1 MYFAYSHAP
10 ISCYFAH
17 SSRDFVVQEIPLYA
31 FSGSG
36 EHRILKVRK
45 KNLSTFELL
54 NIIAQAFN
62 LPQKSI
68 GYAGLKD
75 KHATT
80 TQYLS
85 LPAKSTQHFCAIFDS
100 LAKQHD
106 IKLLDST
113 LHSNKLRLGHLKGNR
128 FFVRLKKLN
137 PTNAKKLEST
147 FSHIA
152 KNGFPNFF
160 GFQRFG
166 INGDNYLLGLSL
178 SKRKNAQTSPY
189 LSLLAQLH
197 PSFASTHAQTH
208 QNPLFHTKRYNRAM
222 QEFFISSYQSFLFNA
237 WLRARVCLSAWA
249 REFSPKELRD
259 IARHYAT
266 APLESTF
273 SRDSAC
279 GLESRIASSRGV
291 DRPLVLSSLRDL
303 QNKGYRSALAD
314 VSLESHDSSLTILES
329 QDALEST
336 LESTFAPPLETSIQS
351 AQDTC
356 AATLCAQF
364 LQSLPTAA
372 LESLCAQPQALTLL
386 DGDLC
391 CHYPHGKLFSLESA
405 SPQEC
410 DRFSQQG
417 FSPTGALSGQN
428 LKAPSTLAK
437 QLEQSFLAPIPAPSS
452 RRYAWVWASDVEFD
466 YKPEVAQAELHF
478 SLPSGAY
485 ATSFL
490 EQVLKQHLK
499 PQSPTQS
506 K

>member
-17 SSRDFVVQEIPLYA
+17 SSRDFVVQELPLYD

-36 EHRILKVRK
+36 EHRIVKVRK
-45 KNLSTFELL
+45 KNLTTFELL
-54 NIIAQAFN
+54 SIIAKAFN
-62 LPQKSI
+62 LPKKSI

-75 KHATT
+75 KNATT

-85 LPAKSTQHFCAIFDS
+85 IPAKSTQDFSARFDS
-100 LAKQHD
+100 IAKEYD

-147 FSHIA
+147 LAHIA
-152 KNGFPNFF
+152 QNGFPNFF

-166 INGDNYLLGLSL
+166 INGDNYLLGRALSGQRTK
-178 SKRKNAQTSPY
+178 STATINEAPY
-189 LSLLAQLH
+189 MILLAELAPELCH
-197 PSFASTHAQTH
+197 SPSKSPKQ
-208 QNPLFHTKRYNRAM
+208 KRVM

-249 REFSPKELRD
+249 REFSPQEIQE

-266 APLESTF
+266 APSPLESQDPLESPTNLESTF
-273 SRDSAC
+273 
-279 GLESRIASSRGV
+279 
-291 DRPLVLSSLRDL
+291 
-303 QNKGYRSALAD
+303 
-314 VSLESHDSSLTILES
+314 
-329 QDALEST
+329 
-336 LESTFAPPLETSIQS
+336 ETSLQS

-356 AATLCAQF
+356 ATMLCAQF
-364 LQSLPTAA
+364 LQSLPKAA
-372 LESLCAQPQALTLL
+372 LESLCAQPQSFTLL

-391 CHYPHGKLFSLESA
+391 CHYPHGKLFSLDSA
-405 SPQEC
+405 TRAEC
-410 DRFSQQG
+410 ERFSQQG

-428 LKAPSTLAK
+428 LKAPSTLAG
-437 QLEQSFLAPIPAPSS
+437 QLEQSFISPIPAPSS

-490 EQVLKQHLK
+490 EQVLKQYLR
-499 PQSPTQS
+499 S
-506 K
+506 

>member
-17 SSRDFVVQEIPLYA
+17 SSRDFVVQELPLYD

-45 KNLSTFELL
+45 KNLTTFELL
-54 NIIAQAFN
+54 SIIAQAFN
-62 LPQKSI
+62 LPTKSI

-85 LPAKSTQHFCAIFDS
+85 IPAKSTQDFSARFDS

-147 FSHIA
+147 FSHITH
-152 KNGFPNFF
+152 NGFPNFF

-197 PSFASTHAQTH
+197 PSFASTHAQAH

-249 REFSPKELRD
+249 KDSSVKDLQE
-259 IARHYAT
+259 ITRHYAT
-266 APLESTF
+266 KTSE
-273 SRDSAC
+273 
-279 GLESRIASSRGV
+279 
-291 DRPLVLSSLRDL
+291 
-303 QNKGYRSALAD
+303 
-314 VSLESHDSSLTILES
+314 
-329 QDALEST
+329 
-336 LESTFAPPLETSIQS
+336 LESTFAPPLENSLQS

-391 CHYPHGKLFSLESA
+391 CHYPHGKLFSLDSA
-405 SPQEC
+405 TRAEC
-410 DRFSQQG
+410 ERFSQQG

-437 QLEQSFLAPIPAPSS
+437 QLEQSFISPIPAPSS
-452 RRYAWVWASDVEFD
+452 RRYAWVWASEVEFC

-499 PQSPTQS
+499 PQASTQS

>member
-36 EHRILKVRK
+36 EHRILRVRK

-54 NIIAQAFN
+54 SIIAQAFN
-62 LPQKSI
+62 LPTKSI

-85 LPAKSTQHFCAIFDS
+85 LPAKSTQNFCAIFDA

-128 FFVRLKKLN
+128 FFVRIKKLT
-137 PTNAKKLEST
+137 PANAKKLEST

-152 KNGFPNFF
+152 QNGFPNFF

-197 PSFASTHAQTH
+197 PSFASTHTQTH

-222 QEFFISSYQSFLFNA
+222 QEFFISSYQSFLFNG
-237 WLRARVCLSAWA
+237 WLRARVLLSAWA
-249 REFSPKELRD
+249 KDSSVKDLQE
-259 IARHYAT
+259 IARHYA
-266 APLESTF
+266 A
-273 SRDSAC
+273 
-279 GLESRIASSRGV
+279 
-291 DRPLVLSSLRDL
+291 
-303 QNKGYRSALAD
+303 Q
-314 VSLESHDSSLTILES
+314 
-329 QDALEST
+329 ALESPT
-336 LESTFAPPLETSIQS
+336 NLESTFALENSLQS

-356 AATLCAQF
+356 ATMLCAQF

-372 LESLCAQPQALTLL
+372 LESLCAQPQSFTLL

-391 CHYPHGKLFSLESA
+391 CHYPHGKLFTLDSATRAES
-405 SPQEC
+405 E
-410 DRFSQQG
+410 RFSQQG

-437 QLEQSFLAPIPAPSS
+437 QLEQSFISPIPAPSS
-452 RRYAWVWASDVEFD
+452 RRYAWVWASEVEFC

-490 EQVLKQHLK
+490 EQVLKQYLR
-499 PQSPTQS
+499 S
-506 K
+506 

>member
-17 SSRDFVVQEIPLYA
+17 SSRDFVVQEIPLYT

-45 KNLSTFELL
+45 KNLTTFELL
-54 NIIAQAFN
+54 SIIAKAFN
-62 LPQKSI
+62 LPTKSI

-128 FFVRLKKLN
+128 FFMRLKKLT
-137 PTNAKKLEST
+137 PANAKKLEST
-147 FSHIA
+147 LAHIA

-197 PSFASTHAQTH
+197 PSFASTHAQTPE
-208 QNPLFHTKRYNRAM
+208 NPLFHTKRYNRAM
-222 QEFFISSYQSFLFNA
+222 QEFFISSYQSFLFNG
-237 WLRARVCLSAWA
+237 WLQARIQLSAWA
-249 REFSPKELRD
+249 REFSPKELQQL
-259 IARHYAT
+259 AQHY
-266 APLESTF
+266 
-273 SRDSAC
+273 
-279 GLESRIASSRGV
+279 G
-291 DRPLVLSSLRDL
+291 
-303 QNKGYRSALAD
+303 K
-314 VSLESHDSSLTILES
+314 LES
-329 QDALEST
+329 QDPLKSPT
-336 LESTFAPPLETSIQS
+336 NLESTFAPSLETSLQS
-351 AQDTC
+351 AQNAC
-356 AATLCAQF
+356 IATLCAQF
-364 LQSLPTAA
+364 LQSLPTAT
-372 LESLCAQPQALTLL
+372 LESLCAQPQAFTLL
-386 DGDLC
+386 EGDLC

-410 DRFSQQG
+410 ERFSQQG

-452 RRYAWVWASDVEFD
+452 RRYAWVWASEVEFC

-499 PQSPTQS
+499 PQAPTQN

>member
-1 MYFAYSHAP
+1 MYFAYSHEP

-17 SSRDFVVQEIPLYA
+17 SARDFVVQEIPLYA

-45 KNLSTFELL
+45 KSLSTFELL
-54 NIIAQAFN
+54 SIIAKAFN
-62 LPQKSI
+62 LPPKSI

-85 LPAKSTQHFCAIFDS
+85 LPAKSSQNFHAIFER
-100 LAKQHD
+100 LAKEYE

-137 PTNAKKLEST
+137 PTNATKLEST
-147 FSHIA
+147 FSHITH
-152 KNGFPNFF
+152 NGFPNFF

-178 SKRKNAQTSPY
+178 SQRKNAQISPY

-197 PSFASTHAQTH
+197 PSLANP
-208 QNPLFHTKRYNRAM
+208 QNPLFHTKRYSRTM
-222 QEFFISSYQSFLFNA
+222 QEFFISSYQSFLFNG
-237 WLRARVCLSAWA
+237 WLQARIQLSAWA
-249 REFSPKELRD
+249 REFSPKELQQL
-259 IARHYAT
+259 AQHYGKLESQDPLKSPT
-266 APLESTF
+266 NLESTF
-273 SRDSAC
+273 
-279 GLESRIASSRGV
+279 
-291 DRPLVLSSLRDL
+291 
-303 QNKGYRSALAD
+303 
-314 VSLESHDSSLTILES
+314 
-329 QDALEST
+329 
-336 LESTFAPPLETSIQS
+336 ETSLQS
-351 AQDTC
+351 AQNAC
-356 AATLCAQF
+356 IATLCARF
-364 LQSLPTAA
+364 LQSLPKVA
-372 LESLCAQPQALTLL
+372 LESLCAQSQAFTLL
-386 DGDLC
+386 EGDLC
-391 CHYPHGKLFSLESA
+391 CHYPYGKLFTLDSA
-405 SPQEC
+405 TQAEC
-410 DRFSQQG
+410 ERFSQQG

-428 LKAPSTLAK
+428 LKAPSTLAG

-452 RRYAWVWASDVEFD
+452 RRYAWVWASEVEFC

-490 EQVLKQHLK
+490 EQVLKRSLAPNPPKQ
-499 PQSPTQS
+499 
-506 K
+506 

>member
-36 EHRILKVRK
+36 EHRILRVRK

-54 NIIAQAFN
+54 SIIAKAFN

-85 LPAKSTQHFCAIFDS
+85 LPAKSSQNFCAIFDA
-100 LAKQHD
+100 LAKEYD

-147 FSHIA
+147 LAHIA

-249 REFSPKELRD
+249 RECSPKELRD
-259 IARHYAT
+259 IARRYAT
-266 APLESTF
+266 PESTF
-273 SRDSAC
+273 SKDSAC
-279 GLESRIASSRGV
+279 G
-291 DRPLVLSSLRDL
+291 
-303 QNKGYRSALAD
+303 
-314 VSLESHDSSLTILES
+314 LES

-336 LESTFAPPLETSIQS
+336 LESTFDTAALESS
-351 AQDTC
+351 FENAQDTC

-364 LQSLPTAA
+364 LQSLPTAE

-452 RRYAWVWASDVEFD
+452 RRYAWVWASEVEFC

-499 PQSPTQS
+499 PQAPTKNHKVSNNTLQYAQS
-506 K
+506 NHKEWR

>member
-36 EHRILKVRK
+36 EHRILRVRK

-54 NIIAQAFN
+54 SIIAQAFN
-62 LPQKSI
+62 LPTKSI

-85 LPAKSTQHFCAIFDS
+85 LPAKSTQNFCAIFDA

-147 FSHIA
+147 LAHIA
-152 KNGFPNFF
+152 QNGFPNFF

-178 SKRKNAQTSPY
+178 SQRKNAQINPY

-197 PSFASTHAQTH
+197 PSLANP
-208 QNPLFHTKRYNRAM
+208 QNPLFHTKRYSRTM
-222 QEFFISSYQSFLFNA
+222 QEFFISSYQSFLFNG
-237 WLRARVCLSAWA
+237 WLQARIQLSAWA
-249 REFSPKELRD
+249 REFNVKDLQE
-259 IARHYAT
+259 IARRYAT
-266 APLESTF
+266 APN
-273 SRDSAC
+273 
-279 GLESRIASSRGV
+279 
-291 DRPLVLSSLRDL
+291 P
-303 QNKGYRSALAD
+303 
-314 VSLESHDSSLTILES
+314 
-329 QDALEST
+329 
-336 LESTFAPPLETSIQS
+336 LESTFAPPLETPLQS
-351 AQDTC
+351 AQNAC
-356 AATLCAQF
+356 IATLCARF
-364 LQSLPTAA
+364 LQSLPKVA
-372 LESLCAQPQALTLL
+372 LESLCAQPQAFTLL

-391 CHYPHGKLFSLESA
+391 CHYPYGKLFTLDSA
-405 SPQEC
+405 TQAEC
-410 DRFSQQG
+410 ERFSQQG

-428 LKAPSTLAK
+428 LKAPSTLAG

-490 EQVLKQHLK
+490 EQVLKRSLAPNPPKQ
-499 PQSPTQS
+499 
-506 K
+506 

>member
-1 MYFAYSHAP
+1 MYFAYSHEP

-17 SSRDFVVQEIPLYA
+17 SARDFVVQEIPLYA

-45 KNLSTFELL
+45 KNLTTFELIS
-54 NIIAQAFN
+54 IIAKAFN
-62 LPQKSI
+62 LPKKSI

-85 LPAKSTQHFCAIFDS
+85 LPAKSSQNFHAIFER
-100 LAKQHD
+100 LAKEYE

-137 PTNAKKLEST
+137 PTNATKLEST
-147 FSHIA
+147 LAHIA
-152 KNGFPNFF
+152 HNGFPNFF

-178 SKRKNAQTSPY
+178 SQRKNAQISPY

-197 PSFASTHAQTH
+197 PSLANP
-208 QNPLFHTKRYNRAM
+208 QNPLFCTKRYSRTM
-222 QEFFISSYQSFLFNA
+222 QEFFISSYQSFLFNG
-237 WLRARVCLSAWA
+237 WLQARIQLSAWA
-249 REFSPKELRD
+249 REFSPKELQQL
-259 IARHYAT
+259 AQHYGKLESQDPLKSPT
-266 APLESTF
+266 NLESTF
-273 SRDSAC
+273 
-279 GLESRIASSRGV
+279 
-291 DRPLVLSSLRDL
+291 
-303 QNKGYRSALAD
+303 
-314 VSLESHDSSLTILES
+314 
-329 QDALEST
+329 
-336 LESTFAPPLETSIQS
+336 ETSLQS
-351 AQDTC
+351 AQNAC
-356 AATLCAQF
+356 IATLCARF
-364 LQSLPTAA
+364 LQSLPKVA
-372 LESLCAQPQALTLL
+372 LESLCAQSQAFTLL
-386 DGDLC
+386 EGDLC
-391 CHYPHGKLFSLESA
+391 CHYPYGKLFTLDSA
-405 SPQEC
+405 TQAEC
-410 DRFSQQG
+410 ERFSQQG

-428 LKAPSTLAK
+428 LKAPSTLAG

-452 RRYAWVWASDVEFD
+452 RRYAWVWASEVEFC

-490 EQVLKQHLK
+490 EQVLKRSLAPNPPKQ
-499 PQSPTQS
+499 
-506 K
+506 

>member
-36 EHRILKVRK
+36 EHRILRVRK

-54 NIIAQAFN
+54 SIIAQAFN
-62 LPQKSI
+62 LPTKSI

-197 PSFASTHAQTH
+197 PSLASTHAQTH

-249 REFSPKELRD
+249 REFSPQELQE
-259 IARHYAT
+259 ITRHYA
-266 APLESTF
+266 AQALESTF
-273 SRDSAC
+273 SKDSAC
-279 GLESRIASSRGV
+279 GLESTFALENS
-291 DRPLVLSSLRDL
+291 L
-303 QNKGYRSALAD
+303 QN
-314 VSLESHDSSLTILES
+314 
-329 QDALEST
+329 
-336 LESTFAPPLETSIQS
+336 

-364 LQSLPTAA
+364 LQSLPTAT

-386 DGDLC
+386 EGDLC

-452 RRYAWVWASDVEFD
+452 RRYAWVWASEVEFC

-490 EQVLKQHLK
+490 EQVLKQYLR
-499 PQSPTQS
+499 S
-506 K
+506 

>member
-17 SSRDFVVQEIPLYA
+17 SARDFVVQEIPLYA

-45 KNLSTFELL
+45 KNLTTFELL
-54 NIIAQAFN
+54 SIIAKAFN
-62 LPQKSI
+62 LPPKSI

-85 LPAKSTQHFCAIFDS
+85 LPAKSSQNFHAIFER
-100 LAKQHD
+100 LAKEYE

-137 PTNAKKLEST
+137 PTNATKLEST

-152 KNGFPNFF
+152 HNGFPNFF

-166 INGDNYLLGLSL
+166 INGDNYLLGRALSGQRTK
-178 SKRKNAQTSPY
+178 STTTINEAPY
-189 LSLLAQLH
+189 MRLLAELAPELCH
-197 PSFASTHAQTH
+197 SPSKSPKQ
-208 QNPLFHTKRYNRAM
+208 KRVM
-222 QEFFISSYQSFLFNA
+222 QEFFISSYQSFLFNG
-237 WLRARVCLSAWA
+237 WLQARIQLSAWA
-249 REFSPKELRD
+249 REFSPKELQQL
-259 IARHYAT
+259 AQHYGKLESQDPIESPT
-266 APLESTF
+266 NLESTF
-273 SRDSAC
+273 
-279 GLESRIASSRGV
+279 
-291 DRPLVLSSLRDL
+291 
-303 QNKGYRSALAD
+303 
-314 VSLESHDSSLTILES
+314 
-329 QDALEST
+329 
-336 LESTFAPPLETSIQS
+336 ETSLQS
-351 AQDTC
+351 AQNAC
-356 AATLCAQF
+356 IATLCARF
-364 LQSLPTAA
+364 LQSLPKVA
-372 LESLCAQPQALTLL
+372 LESLCAQPQAFTLL

-391 CHYPHGKLFSLESA
+391 CHYPHGKLFTLDSA
-405 SPQEC
+405 TQAEC
-410 DRFSQQG
+410 ERFSQQG

-428 LKAPSTLAK
+428 LKAPSTLAG

-452 RRYAWVWASDVEFD
+452 RRYAWVWASDVEFC

-490 EQVLKQHLK
+490 EQVLKRSLAPNPPKQ
-499 PQSPTQS
+499 
-506 K
+506 

>member
-17 SSRDFVVQEIPLYA
+17 SSRDFVVQEIPLYT

-45 KNLSTFELL
+45 KNLTTFELL
-54 NIIAQAFN
+54 SIIAKAFN
-62 LPQKSI
+62 LPTKSI

-128 FFVRLKKLN
+128 FFMRLKKLT
-137 PTNAKKLEST
+137 PANAKKLEST

-152 KNGFPNFF
+152 QNGFPNFF

-197 PSFASTHAQTH
+197 PSFASTHAQAH

-249 REFSPKELRD
+249 REFSPQELQE
-259 IARHYAT
+259 ITRHYA
-266 APLESTF
+266 AQALESTF
-273 SRDSAC
+273 SKDSAC
-279 GLESRIASSRGV
+279 GLESTFALENS
-291 DRPLVLSSLRDL
+291 L
-303 QNKGYRSALAD
+303 QN
-314 VSLESHDSSLTILES
+314 
-329 QDALEST
+329 
-336 LESTFAPPLETSIQS
+336 

-364 LQSLPTAA
+364 LQSLPTAT

-410 DRFSQQG
+410 ERFSQQG

-452 RRYAWVWASDVEFD
+452 RRYAWVWASEVEFC

-490 EQVLKQHLK
+490 EQVLKQYLR
-499 PQSPTQS
+499 S
-506 K
+506 

>member
-1 MYFAYSHAP
+1 MYFAYSHEP

-17 SSRDFVVQEIPLYA
+17 SARDFVVQEIPLYA

-45 KNLSTFELL
+45 KSLSTFELL
-54 NIIAQAFN
+54 SIIAKAFN
-62 LPQKSI
+62 LPPKSI

-85 LPAKSTQHFCAIFDS
+85 LPAKSSQNFHAIFER
-100 LAKQHD
+100 LAKEYE

-137 PTNAKKLEST
+137 PTNATKLEST
-147 FSHIA
+147 LAHIA
-152 KNGFPNFF
+152 HNGFPNFF

-178 SKRKNAQTSPY
+178 SQRKNAQISPY

-197 PSFASTHAQTH
+197 PSLANP
-208 QNPLFHTKRYNRAM
+208 QNPLFCTKRYSRTM
-222 QEFFISSYQSFLFNA
+222 QEFFISSYQSFLFNG
-237 WLRARVCLSAWA
+237 WLQARIQLSAWA
-249 REFSPKELRD
+249 REFNVKDLQE
-259 IARHYAT
+259 IARRYAT
-266 APLESTF
+266 APSPLESTF
-273 SRDSAC
+273 
-279 GLESRIASSRGV
+279 EN
-291 DRPLVLSSLRDL
+291 SL
-303 QNKGYRSALAD
+303 
-314 VSLESHDSSLTILES
+314 
-329 QDALEST
+329 
-336 LESTFAPPLETSIQS
+336 QS
-351 AQDTC
+351 AQNAC
-356 AATLCAQF
+356 IATLCARF
-364 LQSLPTAA
+364 LQSLPKVA
-372 LESLCAQPQALTLL
+372 LESLCAQPQAFTLL

-391 CHYPHGKLFSLESA
+391 CHYPHGKLFTLDSA
-405 SPQEC
+405 TQAEC
-410 DRFSQQG
+410 ERFSQQG

-428 LKAPSTLAK
+428 LKAPSTLAG

-452 RRYAWVWASDVEFD
+452 RRYAWVWASDVEYL
-466 YKPEVAQAELHF
+466 YKPKLAQAELHF

-490 EQVLKQHLK
+490 EQVLKRSLAPNPPKQ
-499 PQSPTQS
+499 
-506 K
+506 

>member
-17 SSRDFVVQEIPLYA
+17 SSRDFVVQELPLYA

-45 KNLSTFELL
+45 KNLTTFEFID
-54 NIIAQAFN
+54 IIAKAFN
-62 LPQKSI
+62 LPKKSI

-75 KHATT
+75 KNATT

-128 FFVRLKKLN
+128 FFVRIKKLT
-137 PTNAKKLEST
+137 PANAKKLEST
-147 FSHIA
+147 LAHIA
-152 KNGFPNFF
+152 QNGFPNFF

-166 INGDNYLLGLSL
+166 INGDNYLLGRALSGQRTK
-178 SKRKNAQTSPY
+178 STTTINEAPY
-189 LSLLAQLH
+189 MRLLAGLAPELCH
-197 PSFASTHAQTH
+197 SPSKSPKQ
-208 QNPLFHTKRYNRAM
+208 KRVM
-222 QEFFISSYQSFLFNA
+222 QEFFISSYQSFLFNG

-249 REFSPKELRD
+249 KDSSVKDLQE
-259 IARHYAT
+259 IARHYA
-266 APLESTF
+266 A
-273 SRDSAC
+273 
-279 GLESRIASSRGV
+279 
-291 DRPLVLSSLRDL
+291 
-303 QNKGYRSALAD
+303 Q
-314 VSLESHDSSLTILES
+314 
-329 QDALEST
+329 ALESPT
-336 LESTFAPPLETSIQS
+336 NLESTFALENSLQS

-372 LESLCAQPQALTLL
+372 LESLCAQSQAFTLL

-391 CHYPHGKLFSLESA
+391 CHYPHGKLFTLDSATRAES
-405 SPQEC
+405 E
-410 DRFSQQG
+410 RFSQQG

-499 PQSPTQS
+499 PQAPTQN

>member
-36 EHRILKVRK
+36 EHRILRVRK

-54 NIIAQAFN
+54 SIIAQAFN
-62 LPQKSI
+62 LPTKSI

-128 FFVRLKKLN
+128 FFVRTKKLN

-152 KNGFPNFF
+152 QNGFPNFF

-249 REFSPKELRD
+249 REFSPQELQE
-259 IARHYAT
+259 IARHYA
-266 APLESTF
+266 AQALESTF

-279 GLESRIASSRGV
+279 GLES
-291 DRPLVLSSLRDL
+291 
-303 QNKGYRSALAD
+303 
-314 VSLESHDSSLTILES
+314 
-329 QDALEST
+329 
-336 LESTFAPPLETSIQS
+336 TFALETSLQS

-410 DRFSQQG
+410 ERFSQQG

-452 RRYAWVWASDVEFD
+452 RRYAWVWASEVEFC

-490 EQVLKQHLK
+490 EQVLKQYLR
-499 PQSPTQS
+499 S
-506 K
+506 

>member
-36 EHRILKVRK
+36 EHRILRVRK

-54 NIIAQAFN
+54 SIIAKAFN

-80 TQYLS
+80 TQHLS
-85 LPAKSTQHFCAIFDS
+85 IPAKSTQDFSARFDS
-100 LAKQHD
+100 IAKEYD

-128 FFVRLKKLN
+128 FFVRLKKLT
-137 PTNAKKLEST
+137 PANAKKLEST
-147 FSHIA
+147 LAHIA

-178 SKRKNAQTSPY
+178 SKRKNAQTSPH

-222 QEFFISSYQSFLFNA
+222 QEFFISSYQSFLFNG

-249 REFSPKELRD
+249 RDANAKDLQEF
-259 IARHYAT
+259 ARYYA
-266 APLESTF
+266 AQALESKRPLESTF
-273 SRDSAC
+273 
-279 GLESRIASSRGV
+279 
-291 DRPLVLSSLRDL
+291 
-303 QNKGYRSALAD
+303 
-314 VSLESHDSSLTILES
+314 
-329 QDALEST
+329 ALENS
-336 LESTFAPPLETSIQS
+336 LQS
-351 AQDTC
+351 AQDIC

-364 LQSLPTAA
+364 LQSLPKAA
-372 LESLCAQPQALTLL
+372 LESLCAQSQAFTLL
-386 DGDLC
+386 EGDLC
-391 CHYPHGKLFSLESA
+391 CHYPYGKLFTLESA

-410 DRFSQQG
+410 ERFSQQG

-437 QLEQSFLAPIPAPSS
+437 QLEQSFISPIPAPSS
-452 RRYAWVWASDVEFD
+452 RRYAWVWASDVEYL

-490 EQVLKQHLK
+490 EQVLKQQL
-499 PQSPTQS
+499 PNLQSSKTRYNTPNPTH
-506 K
+506 KEAK

>member
-36 EHRILKVRK
+36 EHRILRVRK

-54 NIIAQAFN
+54 SIIAQAFN
-62 LPQKSI
+62 LPTKSI

-85 LPAKSTQHFCAIFDS
+85 LPAKSTQNFCAIFDA

-128 FFVRLKKLN
+128 FFVRTKKLN

-259 IARHYAT
+259 IARRYAT
-266 APLESTF
+266 APSPLKSQDPLKSPTNLESTF
-273 SRDSAC
+273 
-279 GLESRIASSRGV
+279 
-291 DRPLVLSSLRDL
+291 
-303 QNKGYRSALAD
+303 
-314 VSLESHDSSLTILES
+314 
-329 QDALEST
+329 
-336 LESTFAPPLETSIQS
+336 ETSLQS

-364 LQSLPTAA
+364 LQSLPTTT
-372 LESLCAQPQALTLL
+372 LESLCTQPQALTLL

-391 CHYPHGKLFSLESA
+391 CHYPHGKLFSLDSA
-405 SPQEC
+405 TRAEC

-452 RRYAWVWASDVEFD
+452 RRYAWVWASEVEFC

-499 PQSPTQS
+499 PQAPTQN

>member
-45 KNLSTFELL
+45 KSLSTFELL
-54 NIIAQAFN
+54 RIIAKAFN
-62 LPQKSI
+62 LPAKSI

-85 LPAKSTQHFCAIFDS
+85 IPAKSTQHFRAIFDS
-100 LAKQHD
+100 LEKEFA

-147 FSHIA
+147 FTHIA
-152 KNGFPNFF
+152 HNGFPNFF

-166 INGDNYLLGLSL
+166 LQGDNYLLGLRESQKL
-178 SKRKNAQTSPY
+178 SKTQSPY
-189 LSLLAQLH
+189 LALLAQIH
-197 PSFASTHAQTH
+197 PRFASLE
-208 QNPLFHTKRYNRAM
+208 NPRSPHNIRAM
-222 QEFFISSYQSFLFNA
+222 REFFISSYQSFLFNG
-237 WLRARVCLSAWA
+237 WLRARVCLSSWA
-249 REFSPKELRD
+249 KLSSPKELQEILRTF
-259 IARHYAT
+259 ASKHS
-266 APLESTF
+266 PLESTF
-273 SRDSAC
+273 CNSELDTM
-279 GLESRIASSRGV
+279 
-291 DRPLVLSSLRDL
+291 
-303 QNKGYRSALAD
+303 
-314 VSLESHDSSLTILES
+314 SLE
-329 QDALEST
+329 
-336 LESTFAPPLETSIQS
+336 S

-356 AATLCAQF
+356 ATMLCAQF
-364 LQSLPTAA
+364 LQSLPKAA
-372 LESLCAQPQALTLL
+372 LESLCAQPQAFTLL
-386 DGDLC
+386 EGDLC
-391 CHYPHGKLFSLESA
+391 CHYPHGKLFSLDSA
-405 SPQEC
+405 TSAEC
-410 DRFSQQG
+410 ERFSQQG

-428 LKAPSTLAK
+428 LKAPSTLAG
-437 QLEQSFLAPIPAPSS
+437 QLEQSFISPIPAPSS
-452 RRYAWVWASDVEFD
+452 RRYAWVWASDVEFC

-490 EQVLKQHLK
+490 EQVLKQRLVVQNAK
-499 PQSPTQS
+499 S
-506 K
+506 

>member
-36 EHRILKVRK
+36 EHRILRVRK

-54 NIIAQAFN
+54 SIIAKAFN

-75 KHATT
+75 KNATT

-85 LPAKSTQHFCAIFDS
+85 IPAKSTQDFSARFDS
-100 LAKQHD
+100 IAKEYD

-128 FFVRLKKLN
+128 FFVRIKKLT
-137 PTNAKKLEST
+137 PANAKKLEST
-147 FSHIA
+147 LTHITQ
-152 KNGFPNFF
+152 NGFPNFF

-166 INGDNYLLGLSL
+166 INGDNYLLGRALSGQRTKSTTTINEAPYMRVFAEL
-178 SKRKNAQTSPY
+178 APELCHSPSKSPK
-189 LSLLAQLH
+189 Q
-197 PSFASTHAQTH
+197 
-208 QNPLFHTKRYNRAM
+208 KRVM

-249 REFSPKELRD
+249 RECSPQELQE
-259 IARHYAT
+259 ITRHYAT
-266 APLESTF
+266 KTSELESTF
-273 SRDSAC
+273 SKDSAC
-279 GLESRIASSRGV
+279 G
-291 DRPLVLSSLRDL
+291 
-303 QNKGYRSALAD
+303 
-314 VSLESHDSSLTILES
+314 
-329 QDALEST
+329 
-336 LESTFAPPLETSIQS
+336 LESTFAPPLENSLQS

-372 LESLCAQPQALTLL
+372 LESLCAQPQSFTLL

-410 DRFSQQG
+410 ERFAKQG

-428 LKAPSTLAK
+428 LKAPSTLAG

-452 RRYAWVWASDVEFD
+452 RRYAWVWASEVEFC

-499 PQSPTQS
+499 PQAPTQN

>member
-1 MYFAYSHAP
+1 MYFAYSHEP

-17 SSRDFVVQEIPLYA
+17 SARDFVVQEIPLYA

-45 KNLSTFELL
+45 KSLSTFELL
-54 NIIAQAFN
+54 SIIAKAFN
-62 LPQKSI
+62 LPPKSI

-85 LPAKSTQHFCAIFDS
+85 LPAKSSQNFHAIFER
-100 LAKQHD
+100 LAKEYE

-128 FFVRLKKLN
+128 FFVRLKKLT
-137 PTNAKKLEST
+137 PANAKKLEST
-147 FSHIA
+147 LAHIA
-152 KNGFPNFF
+152 QNGFPNFF

-178 SKRKNAQTSPY
+178 SQRKNAQISPY

-197 PSFASTHAQTH
+197 PSLANP
-208 QNPLFHTKRYNRAM
+208 QNPLFHTKRYSRTM
-222 QEFFISSYQSFLFNA
+222 QEFFISSYQSFLFNG
-237 WLRARVCLSAWA
+237 WLQARIQLSAWA
-249 REFSPKELRD
+249 REFSPKELQQL
-259 IARHYAT
+259 AQHY
-266 APLESTF
+266 
-273 SRDSAC
+273 
-279 GLESRIASSRGV
+279 G
-291 DRPLVLSSLRDL
+291 
-303 QNKGYRSALAD
+303 K
-314 VSLESHDSSLTILES
+314 LES
-329 QDALEST
+329 QDPLKSPT
-336 LESTFAPPLETSIQS
+336 NLESTFAPPLETSLQS
-351 AQDTC
+351 AQNAC
-356 AATLCAQF
+356 IATLCARF
-364 LQSLPTAA
+364 LQSLPKVA
-372 LESLCAQPQALTLL
+372 LESLCAQSQAFTLL

-391 CHYPHGKLFSLESA
+391 CHYPYGKLFTLDSA
-405 SPQEC
+405 TQAEC
-410 DRFSQQG
+410 ERFSQQG

-428 LKAPSTLAK
+428 LKAPSTLAG

-452 RRYAWVWASDVEFD
+452 RRYAWVWASEVEFC

-490 EQVLKQHLK
+490 EQVLKRSLAPNPPKQ
-499 PQSPTQS
+499 
-506 K
+506 

>member
-36 EHRILKVRK
+36 EHRILRVRK

-54 NIIAQAFN
+54 SIIAQAFN
-62 LPQKSI
+62 LPTKSI

-85 LPAKSTQHFCAIFDS
+85 LPAKSTQHFCAIFDA

-128 FFVRLKKLN
+128 FFVRTKKLN

-152 KNGFPNFF
+152 QNGFPNFF

-259 IARHYAT
+259 IARRYAT
-266 APLESTF
+266 PESTF
-273 SRDSAC
+273 SKDSAC
-279 GLESRIASSRGV
+279 GLESTFETS
-291 DRPLVLSSLRDL
+291 L
-303 QNKGYRSALAD
+303 QN
-314 VSLESHDSSLTILES
+314 
-329 QDALEST
+329 
-336 LESTFAPPLETSIQS
+336 

-372 LESLCAQPQALTLL
+372 LESLCAQPQSFTLL

-391 CHYPHGKLFSLESA
+391 CHYPHGKLFSLDSA

-410 DRFSQQG
+410 ERFSQQG

-452 RRYAWVWASDVEFD
+452 RRYAWVWASEVEFC

-490 EQVLKQHLK
+490 EQVLKQYLR
-499 PQSPTQS
+499 S
-506 K
+506 

>member
-17 SSRDFVVQEIPLYA
+17 SSRDFVVQELPLYA

-36 EHRILKVRK
+36 EHRILRVRK

-54 NIIAQAFN
+54 SIIAKAFN
-62 LPQKSI
+62 LPAKSI

-85 LPAKSTQHFCAIFDS
+85 IPAKSTQDFCAIFDS
-100 LAKQHD
+100 IAKEYE

-128 FFVRLKKLN
+128 FFVRLKKLT
-137 PTNAKKLEST
+137 PANAKKLEST
-147 FSHIA
+147 LAHIA

-222 QEFFISSYQSFLFNA
+222 QEFFISSYQSFLFNG

-249 REFSPKELRD
+249 RDANAKDLQEF
-259 IARHYAT
+259 ARYYA
-266 APLESTF
+266 AQALESKRPLESTF
-273 SRDSAC
+273 
-279 GLESRIASSRGV
+279 
-291 DRPLVLSSLRDL
+291 
-303 QNKGYRSALAD
+303 
-314 VSLESHDSSLTILES
+314 
-329 QDALEST
+329 ALENS
-336 LESTFAPPLETSIQS
+336 LQS
-351 AQDTC
+351 AQDIC

-364 LQSLPTAA
+364 LQSLPKAA
-372 LESLCAQPQALTLL
+372 LESLCAQSQALTLL

-391 CHYPHGKLFSLESA
+391 CHYPYGKLFTLESA

-410 DRFSQQG
+410 ERFSQQG

-437 QLEQSFLAPIPAPSS
+437 QLEQSFISPIPAPSS
-452 RRYAWVWASDVEFD
+452 RRYAWVWASDVEYL

-490 EQVLKQHLK
+490 EQVLKQQL
-499 PQSPTQS
+499 PNLQSSKTRYNTPNPTH
-506 K
+506 KEAK

>member
-45 KNLSTFELL
+45 KNLTTFELL
-54 NIIAQAFN
+54 SIIAQAFN
-62 LPQKSI
+62 LPAKSI

-75 KHATT
+75 KNATT

-85 LPAKSTQHFCAIFDS
+85 IPAKSTQDFSARFDS
-100 LAKQHD
+100 IAKEYD

-128 FFVRLKKLN
+128 FFVRIKKLT
-137 PTNAKKLEST
+137 PANAKKLEST
-147 FSHIA
+147 LAHIA
-152 KNGFPNFF
+152 QNGFPNFF

-166 INGDNYLLGLSL
+166 INGDNYLLGRALSGQRTK
-178 SKRKNAQTSPY
+178 STTTINEAPY
-189 LSLLAQLH
+189 MRLLAGLAPELCH
-197 PSFASTHAQTH
+197 SPSKSPKQ
-208 QNPLFHTKRYNRAM
+208 KRVM
-222 QEFFISSYQSFLFNA
+222 QEFFISSYQSFLFNG

-249 REFSPKELRD
+249 KDSSVKDLQE
-259 IARHYAT
+259 IARHYVA
-266 APLESTF
+266 
-273 SRDSAC
+273 
-279 GLESRIASSRGV
+279 
-291 DRPLVLSSLRDL
+291 
-303 QNKGYRSALAD
+303 Q
-314 VSLESHDSSLTILES
+314 
-329 QDALEST
+329 ALESPT
-336 LESTFAPPLETSIQS
+336 NLESTFALENSLQN

-364 LQSLPTAA
+364 LQSLPAA
-372 LESLCAQPQALTLL
+372 TLESLCAQSQAFTLL

-391 CHYPHGKLFSLESA
+391 CHYPHGKLFTLDSATRAES
-405 SPQEC
+405 E
-410 DRFSQQG
+410 RFSQQG

-490 EQVLKQHLK
+490 EQVLKQYLR
-499 PQSPTQS
+499 S
-506 K
+506 

>member
-17 SSRDFVVQEIPLYA
+17 SARDFVVQEIPLYA

-45 KNLSTFELL
+45 KNLTTFELL
-54 NIIAQAFN
+54 SIIAKAFN
-62 LPQKSI
+62 LPPKSI

-85 LPAKSTQHFCAIFDS
+85 LPAKSSQNFHAIFER
-100 LAKQHD
+100 LAKEYE

-152 KNGFPNFF
+152 HNGFPNFF

-166 INGDNYLLGLSL
+166 INGDNYLLGRALSGQRTK
-178 SKRKNAQTSPY
+178 STTTINEAPY
-189 LSLLAQLH
+189 MRLLAELAPELCH
-197 PSFASTHAQTH
+197 SPSKSPKQ
-208 QNPLFHTKRYNRAM
+208 KRVM
-222 QEFFISSYQSFLFNA
+222 QEFFISSYQSFLFNG
-237 WLRARVCLSAWA
+237 WLQARIQLSAWA
-249 REFSPKELRD
+249 REFSPKELQQL
-259 IARHYAT
+259 AQHYGKLESQDPIESPT
-266 APLESTF
+266 NLESTF
-273 SRDSAC
+273 
-279 GLESRIASSRGV
+279 
-291 DRPLVLSSLRDL
+291 
-303 QNKGYRSALAD
+303 
-314 VSLESHDSSLTILES
+314 
-329 QDALEST
+329 
-336 LESTFAPPLETSIQS
+336 ETSLQS
-351 AQDTC
+351 AQNAC
-356 AATLCAQF
+356 IATLCARF
-364 LQSLPTAA
+364 LQSLPKVA
-372 LESLCAQPQALTLL
+372 LESLCAQPQAFTLL

-391 CHYPHGKLFSLESA
+391 CHYPHGKLFTLDSA
-405 SPQEC
+405 TQAEC
-410 DRFSQQG
+410 ERFSQQG

-428 LKAPSTLAK
+428 LKAPSTLAG

-452 RRYAWVWASDVEFD
+452 RRYAWVWASDVEFC

-490 EQVLKQHLK
+490 EQVLKQYLR
-499 PQSPTQS
+499 S
-506 K
+506 